1 MSSFKQKLAWRA
13 YHFVH
18 SHGWTADLVYGAA
31 FHAQKVRRWLRY
43 RSVSRDTVTPEE
55 LWAHRQFELA
65 GGLITG
71 VTNICNAKCSFCAYP
86 KVVANKTL
94 QTGVMSF
101 EVFKKAVDEWAGL
114 GGSRLDLTPVVGDP
128 LVDPGL
134 LDKLDYAVGK
144 GMRVSLTTNAILLV
158 KNDNYRQLI
167 DRGIREVYISTQGTS
182 KAMYEQVYG
191 VKQFDEAMSGIR
203 HLLEYNRSRG
213 EPVKIAIRFRNAEKP
228 SAITRSP
235 EFKKYLLP
243 YFSENVRV
251 NFTVD
256 FDNWGGT
263 IKAEDLKGNMR
274 LRQLPKPLN
283 IPCASLFGVVV
294 RHDGNVR
301 LCGCRLVRNDL
312 DDLVVGNIRDN
323 SMKEIAESDRAWAII
338 KGFYSGQRPETCRG
352 CTVYEPVS
360 RAWLQAR
367 AQAKAIRAGS
377 AETSVSTLRHS
388 PAPGV
393 KQESA

>member
-1 MSSFKQKLAWRA
+1 MSSLSQKLVWGA

-18 SHGWTADLVYGAA
+18 SNGVVADLVYRSAYHVQRLRRH
-31 FHAQKVRRWLRY
+31 FHY
-43 RSVSRDTVTPEE
+43 RSVSRDVVTPEE

-94 QTGVMSF
+94 QTGVMSQEIF
-101 EVFKKAVDEWAGL
+101 QKAVDEWAAL
-114 GGSRLDLTPVVGDP
+114 GGTRMDLTPVVGDP

-134 LDKLDYAVGK
+134 LDKLDYAVKK
-144 GMRVSLTTNAILLV
+144 GMRVSLTTNAILLD

-167 DRGIREVYISTQGTS
+167 DRGIKEVYISTQGTS
-182 KAMYEQVYG
+182 KAMYEQIYG
-191 VKQFDEAMSGIR
+191 VKHFDEAMSGIR

-213 EPVKIAIRFRNAEKP
+213 EPIKVAIRFRNAEKP
-228 SAITRSP
+228 SEITRSP
-235 EFKKYLLP
+235 EFKKYLKP
-243 YFSENVRV
+243 YFSAQVRV

-274 LRQLPKPLN
+274 MRQLPKQLN
-283 IPCASLFGVVV
+283 VPCASLFGVVV
-294 RHDGNVR
+294 RHDGSVR

-312 DDLVVGNIRDN
+312 DDLVVGNIREN
-323 SMKEIAESDRAWAII
+323 TMKEIAESERAWNII
-338 KGFYSGQRPETCRG
+338 KGFYTGQRPETCRG
-352 CTVYEPVS
+352 CTVYDPVS
-360 RAWLQAR
+360 RDWLEAR
-367 AQAKAIRAGS
+367 AAEKAQRAANPKIS
-377 AETSVSTLRHS
+377 
-388 PAPGV
+388 
-393 KQESA
+393 

>member
-1 MSSFKQKLAWRA
+1 MSSLSQKLAWRT

-18 SHGWTADLVYGAA
+18 SNGLVADVVYRAA
-31 FHAQKVRRWLRY
+31 FHVHRLLRVMRY

-55 LWAHRQFELA
+55 LWAHRQFELS

-94 QTGVMSF
+94 QTGVMSS
-101 EVFKKAVDEWAGL
+101 EVFQKAVDEWAGL
-114 GGSRLDLTPVVGDP
+114 GGTRLDLTPVVGDP

-134 LDKLDYAVGK
+134 LDKLDYAVK
-144 GMRVSLTTNAILLV
+144 RGMRVSLTTNAILLD

-182 KAMYEQVYG
+182 KAMYQEIYG
-191 VKQFDEAMSGIR
+191 VNHFDEALSGIR
-203 HLLEYNRSRG
+203 HLLEYNRSKG
-213 EPVKIAIRFRNAEKP
+213 EPIKVAIRFRNAEKP
-228 SAITRSP
+228 SAIARSA
-235 EFKKYLLP
+235 EFKKYLKP

-251 NFTVD
+251 NYTVD

-274 LRQLPKPLN
+274 LRQLPRQLN

-312 DDLVVGNIRDN
+312 DDLVVGNIREN
-323 SMKEIAESDRAWAII
+323 TMKEIAESDRAWAII

-367 AQAKAIRAGS
+367 AQAKAR
-377 AETSVSTLRHS
+377 R
-388 PAPGV
+388 
-393 KQESA
+393 ESHA

>member
-1 MSSFKQKLAWRA
+1 MSSLLQKMEWRT

-18 SHGWTADLVYGAA
+18 SHGLVADIVYRVA
-31 FHAQKVRRWLRY
+31 FHVQRLKRSLSY

-55 LWAHRQFELA
+55 LFAHRQFELA

-71 VTNICNAKCSFCAYP
+71 VTNICNAKCTFCAYP

-94 QTGVMSF
+94 QTGIMSF
-101 EVFKKAVDEWAGL
+101 EVFTKAVDEWASL
-114 GGSRLDLTPVVGDP
+114 GGTRLDLTPVVGDP

-134 LDKLDYAVGK
+134 LDKLDYAVKK
-144 GMRVSLTTNAILLV
+144 GLRVSLTTNAILMD

-167 DRGIREVYISTQGTS
+167 DRGIREIYISTQGTS
-182 KAMYEQVYG
+182 KEKYEEIYG
-191 VKQFDEAMSGIR
+191 VKHFDEAISGIR

-213 EPVKIAIRFRNAEKP
+213 EPIVIAIRFRNAEKP
-228 SAITRSP
+228 SEITRSALFQEHLKP
-235 EFKKYLLP
+235 F
-243 YFSENVRV
+243 FSEKVRV
-251 NFTVD
+251 NYTVD

-263 IKAEDLKGNMR
+263 IKPEDLKGNMR
-274 LRQLPKPLN
+274 LRQLPRPLN

-294 RHDGNVR
+294 RHDGAVR

-312 DDLVVGNIRDN
+312 DDLVVGNIREN
-323 SMKEIAESDRAWAII
+323 TMKEIAESDRAWNII
-338 KGFYSGQRPETCRG
+338 KGFYTGQRPETCRG

-367 AQAKAIRAGS
+367 AQAKAKRAGH
-377 AETSVSTLRHS
+377 A
-388 PAPGV
+388 
-393 KQESA
+393 